1 MDEGNVLNDVLQ
13 RTLDFVDRGFGLI
26 QGDVYWLFG
35 ALLVLNLAL
44 AGLTWATSDDDT
56 LVALARRVLYLG
68 FFAWLV
74 TSWPTLVDT
83 VGDSFVRL
91 GLKAGNAAGLERD
104 FYNPGRVVSVGWS
117 GAWNILETTSQF
129 TGVRATFV
137 NLPQILILLIAAIV
151 YFVCFALLAF
161 QVFLALVQFKIG
173 TLASFVL
180 LPMALVN
187 KTAFLAER
195 PIGWVIAKRHPA
207 HGPGDGDGAR
217 RRPRQ
222 LGCDGSRGIDDPSSR
237 CRGAGRGRD
246 LPARAIGDGF
256 GRRPRARRA
265 EPGCRR
271 YRSRRGESATGRAG
285 YGRYGSG
292 RPSGRERGGP
302 RDTHGRRQG
311 RSTGARRCGRHDRDD
326 GGRCRNKDCPCR
338 RQDGRRG
345 SQDREA
351 AMSVTHS

>member
-35 ALLVLNLAL
+35 ALLVINLTL
-44 AGLTWATSDDDT
+44 AGLTWATSDDDV
-56 LVALARRVLYLG
+56 LLALARRVFYLG

-74 TSWPTLVDT
+74 LNWPALVDT

-91 GLKAGNAAGLERD
+91 GLKAGDATALERD

-117 GAWNILETTSQF
+117 GAWDILETTSQF

-195 PIGWVIAKRHPA
+195 PIGWVIASGVRLMMLALVMALGVDLVRSVTLIQKDMTIRQA
-207 HGPGDGDGAR
+207 VAAALGAAALFLLARLATNLAGDLVQGAPSLGADGMSV
-217 RRPRQ
+217 
-222 LGCDGSRGIDDPSSR
+222 GSA
-237 CRGAGRGRD
+237 AGRRSAQAAGAAATASRTVGNMAGRVTRMVATKAAA
-246 LPARAIGDGF
+246 LV
-256 GRRPRARRA
+256 
-265 EPGCRR
+265 PGGAVATTAATAGK
-271 YRSRRGESATGRAG
+271 SAVKAASATAKPL
-285 YGRYGSG
+285 SKAAAVK
-292 RPSGRERGGP
+292 RP
-302 RDTHGRRQG
+302 
-311 RSTGARRCGRHDRDD
+311 
-326 GGRCRNKDCPCR
+326 
-338 RQDGRRG
+338 
-345 SQDREA
+345 
-351 AMSVTHS
+351 